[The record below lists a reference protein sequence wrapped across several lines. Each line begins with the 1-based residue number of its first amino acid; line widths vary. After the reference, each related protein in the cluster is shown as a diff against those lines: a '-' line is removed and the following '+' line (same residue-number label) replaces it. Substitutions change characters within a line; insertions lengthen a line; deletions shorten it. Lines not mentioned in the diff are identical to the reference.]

1 VAGRDAG
8 PFTKGADPIY
18 FTGYAKEPETGV
30 SRPTTVGAVLLLL
43 TALLGSAGGSHAQ
56 SGGLK
61 MTTGADGVPVITN
74 ETPVEHARRVA
85 TRRLPVPDP
94 NLGRHIDRYSSL
106 FQLDPELV
114 KAVIQTESGYNTRAL
129 SDRGAMGLMQLMP
142 ETAAELEI
150 DDPYDPEENIRGGT
164 TYLARLLDR
173 FGRLE
178 VALAAY
184 NAGPTVVEEHDGVPP
199 WKETRNYIRR
209 VVHLY
214 RGDDAEVDLSTPA
227 SRGRKPY
234 AVRRPGKR
242 LLLTTDPPP

>member
-1 VAGRDAG
+1 MKGSADGIRRALGGGERATAGWVLLVLAW
-8 PFTKGADPIY
+8 
-18 FTGYAKEPETGV
+18 
-30 SRPTTVGAVLLLL
+30 TVGPGVLY
-43 TALLGSAGGSHAQ
+43 APAHAQ
-56 SGGLK
+56 TGRSGGLK
-61 MTTGADGVPVITN
+61 VATGPDGVRVITN
-74 ETPVEHARRVA
+74 ETPVQHARRVA

-94 NLGRHIDRYSSL
+94 DLGRHIDRYSSL
-106 FQLDPELV
+106 HRLDPELV
-114 KAVIQTESGYNTRAL
+114 KAVIQTESGYNERAL

-142 ETAAELEI
+142 ETAAELKI

-164 TYLARLLDR
+164 TYLARLLNR

-199 WKETRNYIRR
+199 WKETRNYVRR

-214 RGDDAEVDLSTPA
+214 RGDDAEVDFSTPA
-227 SRGRKPY
+227 SRGRKTY